1 VVEEEREA
9 AVVDLVPAVAVSRG
23 HPAGAAVTPGL
34 QVEAAIRGPQA
45 AAAIPDHRVV
55 AAIRNPREEAA
66 TRGHQEEVVIR
77 SRLEGGVLQGLLV
90 AMLLLVPLKSPRAAS
105 LLQEAGE
112 CRRSPRPNLRRSP
125 PEELA
130 PWPVGAPRSFLPRRG
145 RVAAEVLHPGPR
157 SCHRSPAQERV
168 RELLPAESPRS
179 CLRSQALGHAQ
190 AVAPE
195 LQRCLPNPARVPVLL
210 RVLVRPNCPPN
221 PVERHGPGSRGEWI
235 VLRNCQRNQARA
247 QASREVLALLNSPP
261 SGQAR
266 MTWASSWAWQEQ
278 APSGELPSPNFPRA
292 SVPALGSARLW
303 VSFLRIV
310 RASGNAQEQASFQR
324 SVPALLEVS
333 VPVSSLLNLCDR
345 KTGPTGETG
354 RTIAVTHGT
363 TA

>member
-1 VVEEEREA
+1 VVGEEREA

-77 SRLEGGVLQGLLV
+77 SRLEGGVLQGLPV

-125 PEELA
+125 PVELA

-179 CLRSQALGHAQ
+179 CLRNQVLGRAQ
-190 AVAPE
+190 VVAPD
-195 LQRCLPNPARVPVLL
+195 LQRCLPSPARVPALPG
-210 RVLVRPNCPPN
+210 VLVHPSCPPN
-221 PVERHGPGSRGEWI
+221 REARRGPDNRVVWI
-235 VLRNCQRNQARA
+235 V
-247 QASREVLALLNSPP
+247 LLNSPP

-292 SVPALGSARLW
+292 SVPALGSARVW

-310 RASGNAQEQASFQR
+310 QASGNVQEQASFQR

-333 VPVSSLLNLCDR
+333 VPVSFLLNLCDR
-345 KTGPTGETG
+345 RTGPTGETG